1 MAQRGRSTFQT
12 LDEKLYDN
20 QGEGEWM
27 FDCQSIPD
35 TSCYIFQTSKRN
47 IFKLMRN
54 ISDRNFLPFKLKTIK
69 WTMSI
74 GPSPLSIFC
83 TGSTLWLYLYL
94 YLYSL
99 FAQFIENFALLL
111 INCTL
116 SYLYLYLYL
125 YFEVIVS
132 SHHILTLD
140 YTFWLE

>member
-20 QGEGEWM
+20 QGEVRVSGCLIVKV
-27 FDCQSIPD
+27 FPIQVF
-35 TSCYIFQTSKRN
+35 YIFQTSKRN

-94 YLYSL
+94 YSL
-99 FAQFIENFALLL
+99 FAQFIESFALLP

-116 SYLYLYLYL
+116 SYLYLFLYLYLYL
-125 YFEVIVS
+125 YFEVIIS
-132 SHHILTLD
+132 FHHILTLD
-140 YTFWLE
+140 